1 MSDGDHALVGERVGR
16 YQVEQRIGQGGMG
29 VVFLATDTV
38 LGRQVALKL
47 LRDDLGLPPEVKSA
61 LFARMRN
68 EARAAAALLHPH
80 VVTLFDMGE
89 DDTHGLYL
97 VFEYVPG
104 KTLRERIED
113 RPLGPSEAIHI
124 VGELADALS
133 AAHEAGIVHRDV
145 KPENILL
152 TPRGAKLADFG
163 IARVPD
169 STLTLGQA
177 VLGTP
182 AYCAPETLSSADFG
196 PASDQFSL
204 AATAFEALTGQRAFP
219 GDDALQ
225 VTAKVSAA
233 QVPPLDGVALPEPAL
248 RALHAVLSRAMSK
261 APGDRFV
268 SCRAFADRLAVAMSD
283 TGDTGGLGA
292 GATTPSRTSL
302 VLRKRT
308 NRIQNIV
315 AAGGLLVIV
324 TLVLIGRRQR
334 ATNDE
339 GTAPSAL
346 PGAASAAVPSAT
358 ATTNVKAKAPARK
371 RALDA
376 GSEAGTTM
384 TRDAGAEAGTEAPGA
399 DVGE

>member
-1 MSDGDHALVGERVGR
+1 MSSGDHSLVGQRVGR
-16 YQVEQRIGQGGMG
+16 YQVERRIGQGGMG

-47 LRDDLGLPPEVKSA
+47 LRDDLGLPPEVKTA
-61 LFARMRN
+61 LFSRMRN

-104 KTLRERIED
+104 KTLRERIEE
-113 RPLGPSEAIHI
+113 RVLGPSEAVHI
-124 VGELADALS
+124 IGELADALS
-133 AAHEAGIVHRDV
+133 AAHEAGIVHRDI

-177 VLGTP
+177 ILGTP
-182 AYCAPETLSSADFG
+182 AYSAPETLSAADFG
-196 PASDQFSL
+196 AASDQFSL
-204 AATAFEALTGQRAFP
+204 AATAYEALTGRRAFP

-225 VTAKVSAA
+225 VSAKVAA
-233 QVPPLDGVALPEPAL
+233 GEVPPLEGVSLPEPAL
-248 RALHAVLSRAMSK
+248 RAIHAVLVRAMSK

-283 TGDTGGLGA
+283 TTEGGTA
-292 GATTPSRTSL
+292 ATSTTTPSRTSL

-334 ATNDE
+334 GDDA
-339 GTAPSAL
+339 APSAAL
-346 PGAASAAVPSAT
+346 PSVNVPASSVLGVPSAKAKPPARRRSTDAGADASARDASAA
-358 ATTNVKAKAPARK
+358 APASST
-371 RALDA
+371 DP
-376 GSEAGTTM
+376 
-384 TRDAGAEAGTEAPGA
+384 PGA
-399 DVGE
+399 DPGE

>member
-1 MSDGDHALVGERVGR
+1 MVGERVGR

-152 TPRGAKLADFG
+152 TPRGAK
-163 IARVPD
+163 
-169 STLTLGQA
+169 S
-177 VLGTP
+177 
-182 AYCAPETLSSADFG
+182 
-196 PASDQFSL
+196 
-204 AATAFEALTGQRAFP
+204 
-219 GDDALQ
+219 
-225 VTAKVSAA
+225 
-233 QVPPLDGVALPEPAL
+233 
-248 RALHAVLSRAMSK
+248 
-261 APGDRFV
+261 
-268 SCRAFADRLAVAMSD
+268 
-283 TGDTGGLGA
+283 
-292 GATTPSRTSL
+292 
-302 VLRKRT
+302 
-308 NRIQNIV
+308 
-315 AAGGLLVIV
+315 
-324 TLVLIGRRQR
+324 
-334 ATNDE
+334 
-339 GTAPSAL
+339 
-346 PGAASAAVPSAT
+346 
-358 ATTNVKAKAPARK
+358 
-371 RALDA
+371 
-376 GSEAGTTM
+376 
-384 TRDAGAEAGTEAPGA
+384 
-399 DVGE
+399 